1 MQRQKGNVLAIVLIG
16 ISLLA
21 AAGVFLYLKGRDS
34 FQTGSTTDT
43 PSTNSLNLPKEP
55 VENASSA
62 QILDYT
68 SSNYQSA
75 LSSGKLV
82 VLYFYANWCPICRA
96 EFPLMQEAFRMLPND
111 KVVGIRVNYSD
122 SDTDTDEEALAEEF
136 NVPYQHYKVILIN
149 GQDVLSSRES
159 WSKDRYISEITS
171 FVK

>member
-62 QILDYT
+62 QIIDYT
-68 SSNYQSA
+68 SSN
-75 LSSGKLV
+75 
-82 VLYFYANWCPICRA
+82 
-96 EFPLMQEAFRMLPND
+96 
-111 KVVGIRVNYSD
+111 
-122 SDTDTDEEALAEEF
+122 
-136 NVPYQHYKVILIN
+136 
-149 GQDVLSSRES
+149 
-159 WSKDRYISEITS
+159 
-171 FVK
+171 